1 MVIVWANIKP
11 TIQRWFEKR
20 EKRQEE
26 LNFDPVKA
34 ERFQDGMLKAREKMQ
49 RELEEKAMEHQ
60 AVVEEVGIQLPSRE
74 LEILRRF
81 HQIYT
86 LVLC

>member
-11 TIQRWFEKR
+11 TIQRWLEKR

-34 ERFQDGMLKAREKMQ
+34 EQFQDGMLKAREKMQ

-60 AVVEEVGIQLPSRE
+60 AVVEEVRGFVAI
-74 LEILRRF
+74 F
-81 HQIYT
+81 
-86 LVLC
+86 